1 MMVWEH
7 EAQRRLKMLKF
18 KITFITA
25 SLLLCAALT
34 TAAPAPDVTEQ
45 QQRAR
50 RQETEQQN
58 RVEAPSVMT
67 GAEKTEGAD
76 NLRELP
82 AEKDRMQVDT
92 FVIDDG
98 GKGFQ
103 WLKRELKPY
112 EHQQIGPKGLS
123 LLAEKLN
130 TRLKQRG
137 FITSR
142 VILPEQNIA
151 GKYVVFQV
159 LPGYIEEIKFAD
171 NEKYG
176 TWRNAFPCSPGDI
189 LNVYDL
195 DQGLEQ
201 MKQVPYQ
208 NVKMNLE
215 PGTAPGKSIVV
226 LEVTRAKPWSFGISW
241 DDSGLS
247 ATGKHQGAV
256 HFSVYN
262 PTGLNEVLSVSGAHD
277 TERRDTFGTK
287 NYSFYYSIPWRK
299 YSFSVSHYYSEY
311 EQEVPALL
319 PYTQQS
325 KNSSW
330 EFGVQRLLYRDRES
344 RTQFIGK
351 ILHRHKRNY
360 LNHEEIKVQELQT
373 TAYQI
378 GVNHRHYIGT
388 GMIDALVYYQK
399 GIPILGA
406 MPGLDDHNPAYMTT
420 RYEMWGWNLYYG
432 TPFRCF
438 GAEARYKFVMRG
450 QYTPNMLYSADH
462 FSIGGRYTVKG
473 FSGANTLAAENG
485 YVIKNEVGFP
495 LRKSHIE
502 PYIGVDYG
510 RTWGASDAFNLG
522 KALAGAYLGIRG
534 KISGLSFDAF
544 IGTPIDKPKGF
555 KADKT
560 ACGFS
565 LYWEF

>member
-1 MMVWEH
+1 
-7 EAQRRLKMLKF
+7 MLKF
-18 KITFITA
+18 KIAFITA
-25 SLLLCAALT
+25 SLLLCSGIT
-34 TAAPAPDVTEQ
+34 RSAPAPDVTEQ

-50 RQETEQQN
+50 QQETEQQN

-67 GAEKTEGAD
+67 GTEKTDEAD
-76 NLRELP
+76 NPRELP
-82 AEKDRMQVDT
+82 EEKDGMQVDT

-98 GKGFQ
+98 GKNFQ
-103 WLKRELKPY
+103 WLKRELNPY
-112 EHQQIGPKGLS
+112 ERQKIGVKGLS

-130 TRLKQRG
+130 TRLKHRG

-151 GKYVVFQV
+151 RKCVVFKV

-176 TWRNAFPCSPGDI
+176 TWRNAFPCAPGDI

-201 MKQVPYQ
+201 MKQVPCQ

-215 PGTAPGKSIVV
+215 PGTAPGKSIVF

-241 DDSGLS
+241 DDSGLA
-247 ATGKHQGAV
+247 ATGKHQGAA
-256 HFSVYN
+256 HFSAYN
-262 PTGLNEVLSVSGAHD
+262 PTGLNDVLSVSLTHD
-277 TERRDTFGTK
+277 TERRDAFGTK
-287 NYSFYYSIPWRK
+287 NYSFYYRIPYGK
-299 YSFSVSHYYSEY
+299 YTFSVSHYYSEY
-311 EQEVPALL
+311 EQEVPALI
-319 PYTQQS
+319 PYSQRS
-325 KNSSW
+325 KNSNW

-344 RTQFIGK
+344 KTQLIAK

-378 GVNHRHYIGT
+378 GVNHRHYIGA

-420 RYEMWGWNLYYG
+420 RYEMWSWNLYYG

-438 GAEARYKFVMRG
+438 GADARYKFVMRG
-450 QYTPNMLYSADH
+450 QYTPNMLYSADY

-473 FSGANTLAAENG
+473 FRGENTLAAENG
-485 YVIKNEVGFP
+485 YVIKHEIGFP
-495 LRKSHIE
+495 IKESNIE

-510 RTWGASDAFNLG
+510 RTWGPSDGFNLG
-522 KALAGAYLGIRG
+522 QALAGAYLGLRG
-534 KISGLSFDAF
+534 RISCLSFDVF
-544 IGTPIDKPKGF
+544 IGTPIYKPAGF
-555 KADKT
+555 KADK
-560 ACGFS
+560 AAGGFS